1 MNERTAKVGTHG
13 GAPTLLCQAGNGPI
27 DLHVL
32 VHGHHSGLPSM
43 HSSVL
48 RNGQPSVKKVS
59 QQDFYKWNHS
69 LTPPSCITKVQHLFR
84 VSHRAHFQ
92 APSESEALEC
102 GIKKLRGGTCDIGMA
117 RGQLKEQLRTRWQG
131 SNLPA
136 PWDKA
141 EPGRPM
147 VMSHRAGGNE
157 APENTLAAL
166 RHAENAGSRVMQMD
180 ILPTA
185 DCIPVVFH
193 DTNMRRATGVDI
205 DIREASRHSLLRN
218 DVRTVWNQIMPC

>member
-1 MNERTAKVGTHG
+1 MAK
-13 GAPTLLCQAGNGPI
+13 
-27 DLHVL
+27 
-32 VHGHHSGLPSM
+32 
-43 HSSVL
+43 
-48 RNGQPSVKKVS
+48 
-59 QQDFYKWNHS
+59 
-69 LTPPSCITKVQHLFR
+69 
-84 VSHRAHFQ
+84 
-92 APSESEALEC
+92 E
-102 GIKKLRGGTCDIGMA
+102 
-117 RGQLKEQLRTRWQG
+117 QLKEQLWTKWQG

-185 DCIPVVFH
+185 DGIPVVFH
-193 DTNMRRATGVDI
+193 DINMRRATGVDI
-205 DIREASRHSLLRN
+205 DIREASRKLLLRLH
-218 DVRTVWNQIMPC
+218 VQIFGIQNMPCRSGSRSDLAHFSSSQTYEC